1 MMYYN
6 LGLGHNGFF
15 LSINCILISY
25 LIAKFPLTSE
35 IRGILAPIFL
45 VLYPPPIKCELYY
58 KAFYKINL
66 GGGMNRSTFCEIKY
80 MKGYV
85 CI

>member
-1 MMYYN
+1 M
-6 LGLGHNGFF
+6 L

-25 LIAKFPLTSE
+25 LIARFPLTSE

-45 VLYPPPIKCELYY
+45 VLYPPIKCDFCYQ
-58 KAFYKINL
+58 AFYKIYL
-66 GGGMNRSTFCEIKY
+66 GGGGGFIYGSTFSEIKY
-80 MKGYV
+80 MKGYF